1 MWVCSQNLAAIAG
14 RKKGTERRSQ
24 GRLRRNDERLG
35 QPAQCVAWSICKR
48 ASTTVVR
55 IARLEREGVV
65 AGYGVRLGRRL
76 EESAVRAF
84 CGLSVQARSA
94 GAVIKALERMPEVE
108 GAWAVSGE
116 FDYMVQLRCASPQ
129 ELDALLDQLG
139 QIDGVRQ
146 TQTSMVLSQKI
157 DRRPTDAIAAAAA
170 TTTAEPT

>member
-1 MWVCSQNLAAIAG
+1 MEHLQARLDDLDRQLLALLQADA
-14 RKKGTERRSQ
+14 RAPTAELARR
-24 GRLRRNDERLG
+24 LK
-35 QPAQCVAWSICKR
+35 VAR
-48 ASTTVVR
+48 TTVVAR

>member
-1 MWVCSQNLAAIAG
+1 MEHLQARLDDLDRQLLALLQANA
-14 RKKGTERRSQ
+14 RAPTAELARR
-24 GRLRRNDERLG
+24 LK
-35 QPAQCVAWSICKR
+35 VAR
-48 ASTTVVR
+48 TTVVAR

-65 AGYGVRLGRRL
+65 AGYGVRLGQRL

-84 CGLSVQARSA
+84 CGLGVQARGA

-108 GAWAVSGE
+108 GAWAVSGA

-139 QIDGVRQ
+139 QIEGVRQ

-157 DRRPTDAIAAAAA
+157 DRRPTDALASI
-170 TTTAEPT
+170 TGEPT

>member
-1 MWVCSQNLAAIAG
+1 MEHLQARLDDLDRQLLALLQADA
-14 RKKGTERRSQ
+14 RAPTAELARR
-24 GRLRRNDERLG
+24 LK
-35 QPAQCVAWSICKR
+35 VAR
-48 ASTTVVR
+48 TTVVAR

-129 ELDALLDQLG
+129 ELDSLLDQLG
-139 QIDGVRQ
+139 QIEGVRQ

-170 TTTAEPT
+170 TTAEPT

>member
-1 MWVCSQNLAAIAG
+1 MEHLQARLDDLDRQLLALLQADA
-14 RKKGTERRSQ
+14 RAPTAELARR
-24 GRLRRNDERLG
+24 LK
-35 QPAQCVAWSICKR
+35 VAR
-48 ASTTVVR
+48 TTVVAR

-170 TTTAEPT
+170 TTAEPT

>member
-1 MWVCSQNLAAIAG
+1 MEQPHPRLDDLDRQLLAMLQANA
-14 RKKGTERRSQ
+14 RAPT
-24 GRLRRNDERLG
+24 
-35 QPAQCVAWSICKR
+35 AQLARQLKVAR
-48 ASTTVVR
+48 TTVVAR

-94 GAVIKALERMPEVE
+94 GAVIKVLERMPEVE

-170 TTTAEPT
+170 TTPAEPT

>member
-1 MWVCSQNLAAIAG
+1 MEHLQARLDDLDRQLLALLQADA
-14 RKKGTERRSQ
+14 RAPTAELARR
-24 GRLRRNDERLG
+24 LK
-35 QPAQCVAWSICKR
+35 VAR
-48 ASTTVVR
+48 TTVVAR

-157 DRRPTDAIAAAAA
+157 DRRPTDAIAAAA

>member
-1 MWVCSQNLAAIAG
+1 MEHSQARLDDLDRQLLALLQADA
-14 RKKGTERRSQ
+14 RAPTAELARR
-24 GRLRRNDERLG
+24 LK
-35 QPAQCVAWSICKR
+35 VAR
-48 ASTTVVR
+48 TTVVAR

-84 CGLSVQARSA
+84 CGLSAQARGP

-170 TTTAEPT
+170 TTAEPT

>member
-1 MWVCSQNLAAIAG
+1 MEHLQARLDDLDRQLLALLQADA
-14 RKKGTERRSQ
+14 RAPTAELARR
-24 GRLRRNDERLG
+24 LK
-35 QPAQCVAWSICKR
+35 VAR
-48 ASTTVVR
+48 TTVVAR

-65 AGYGVRLGRRL
+65 AGYGVRLGRHL

-157 DRRPTDAIAAAAA
+157 NRRPTDAIAAAA

>member
-1 MWVCSQNLAAIAG
+1 MEHLQARLDDLDRQLLALLQADA
-14 RKKGTERRSQ
+14 RAPTAELARR
-24 GRLRRNDERLG
+24 LK
-35 QPAQCVAWSICKR
+35 VAR
-48 ASTTVVR
+48 TTVVAR

-116 FDYMVQLRCASPQ
+116 FDYMVQLRCESPQ
-129 ELDALLDQLG
+129 QLDELLDRLG
-139 QIDGVRQ
+139 QLDGVRQ

-157 DRRPTDAIAAAAA
+157 DRRAVDHSA
-170 TTTAEPT
+170 

>member
-1 MWVCSQNLAAIAG
+1 MEHLQARLDDLDRQLLALLQADA
-14 RKKGTERRSQ
+14 RAPTAELARR
-24 GRLRRNDERLG
+24 LK
-35 QPAQCVAWSICKR
+35 VAR
-48 ASTTVVR
+48 TTVVAR

-170 TTTAEPT
+170 ATTAEPT

>member
-1 MWVCSQNLAAIAG
+1 MRRMEHLQARLDDLDRQLLALLQADA
-14 RKKGTERRSQ
+14 RAPTAELARR
-24 GRLRRNDERLG
+24 LK
-35 QPAQCVAWSICKR
+35 VAR
-48 ASTTVVR
+48 TTVVAR

-170 TTTAEPT
+170 ATTAEPT